1 MLKPKSPQESF
12 YGSYLYD
19 RIVPVDHL
27 LRKINQVVDF
37 SFAGQ
42 ILNDRYHPPIGRPAE
57 APEFMLRLCLLQYIY
72 GDSDRQVVENA
83 RLNLAYKYFLG
94 LAVDAE
100 VPDYTTVSYFRAQRL
115 GEEKFEAVLDQIIRQ
130 CIDKGLVKG
139 KRQIIDSTHI
149 RGNITLSSITGLVRK
164 CRENALKTIEK
175 QDRRV
180 AESLGLTDIQ
190 NAKKAKFTSA
200 EEGLQKE
207 IEAAGELLDSVTA
220 ELRAR
225 RISPTEELQKDL
237 GLLEKAVADRE
248 EHAKDK
254 LLSPVDPDARMG
266 KKTSSTWPGYKAHII
281 MEEETG
287 IITGVETTPANA
299 TDGSQLQPMLKE
311 QEETHSL
318 KPQELTAD
326 KAYDWG
332 ENLESLANN
341 KTIANIALS
350 KQVNHRNGAGYF
362 TVDDFLYDP
371 ENIKLMCPAGHIST
385 KCYNEVLYNYQLNK
399 PGYAFRFRPSWCNV
413 CLLKPKCVKNKQ
425 GRRIYISHY
434 EPYFRQARER
444 FASEEGKQ
452 AYRNRYKIEQK
463 VADLTRY
470 CGLRRCRYRGLGRA
484 HIHTLLATIVC
495 NIKRMVKLLWGKPDN
510 YYLES
515 SVAIQTARTGL
526 KSKATTLKNEA
537 NMT

>member
-1 MLKPKSPQESF
+1 MLKPKSPQGSF

-27 LRKINQVVDF
+27 LRKINEVVDF
-37 SFAGQ
+37 SFTRQ
-42 ILNDRYHPPIGRPAE
+42 ILQDRYHPDIGRPAE
-57 APEFMLRLCLLQYIY
+57 DPEFMLRLCLLQYIY
-72 GDSDRQVVENA
+72 DDSDRQVVENA

-100 VPDYTTVSYFRAQRL
+100 VPDYTTISYFRIQRL
-115 GEEKFEAVLDQIIRQ
+115 GEEKFRSILEQIVRQ
-130 CIDKGLVKG
+130 CINKGLVKG
-139 KRQIIDSTHI
+139 KRQIIDSTPVI
-149 RGNITLSSITGLVRK
+149 ANITLSSLTGLVRK
-164 CRENALKTIEK
+164 CRENVLKTIAK
-175 QDRRV
+175 QDTRI
-180 AESLGLTDIQ
+180 AEKLGLKELQ
-190 NAKKAKFTSA
+190 NAKPLKFAST

-220 ELRAR
+220 ELKAK
-225 RISPTEELQKDL
+225 RISPTEELKKDL
-237 GLLEKAVADRE
+237 GLLEKAVVDRDKD
-248 EHAKDK
+248 AKDK
-254 LLSPVDPDARMG
+254 LLSPVDPDARTG
-266 KKTSSTWPGYKAHII
+266 KKTNNKWPGYKAHLI
-281 MEEETG
+281 MEEESG

-299 TDGSQLQPMLKE
+299 TDGSQLQPILRE
-311 QEETHSL
+311 QVEVHSL

-332 ENLESLANN
+332 ENLELLDNN

-350 KQVNHRNGAGYF
+350 KQVNRNGAGYF

-385 KCYNEVLYNYQLNK
+385 SCYREILYNNK
-399 PGYAFRFRPSWCNV
+399 PGYAFQFKPSLCNA
-413 CLLKPKCVKNKQ
+413 CPLKPKCVKNKQ
-425 GRRIYISHY
+425 GRRIYISYY

-444 FASEEGKQ
+444 LASEEGKQ

-470 CGLRRCRYRGLGRA
+470 CGLRRCRYRGLDRA
-484 HIHTLLATIVC
+484 GIHTLLATTVC

-515 SVAIQTARTGL
+515 AVAG
-526 KSKATTLKNEA
+526 
-537 NMT
+537 

>member
-37 SFAGQ
+37 SFTGQ
-42 ILNDRYHPPIGRPAE
+42 ILKDRYNPDIGRPAE
-57 APEFMLRLCLLQYIY
+57 DPEFMLRLCLLQYIY
-72 GDSDRQVVENA
+72 GDSDRQAVENA

-100 VPDYTTVSYFRAQRL
+100 VPDYTTISYFRAQRL
-115 GEEKFEAVLDQIIRQ
+115 GEEKFRAVLEEIVRQ
-130 CIDKGLVKG
+130 CITKGLVKG
-139 KRQIIDSTHI
+139 KRQIIDSTPVVA
-149 RGNITLSSITGLVRK
+149 NISPSSLTGLVRK
-164 CRENALKTIEK
+164 CRENVLKTVAK
-175 QDRRV
+175 QDIRV
-180 AESLGLTDIQ
+180 AERLGLKDLQ
-190 NAKKAKFTSA
+190 NARQVKFAST

-207 IEAAGELLDSVTA
+207 VEAAGKLLDSVTN
-220 ELRAR
+220 ELRAKKV
-225 RISPTEELQKDL
+225 SPTEELRKDL
-237 GLLEKAVADRE
+237 ELLEKVVADRE

-266 KKTSSTWPGYKAHII
+266 KKTNNSWRGYKAHIV

-287 IITGVETTPANA
+287 IIAGVETTPANA
-299 TDGSQLQPMLKE
+299 TDGSQLKSMLKE
-311 QEETHSL
+311 QEKVHSI

-332 ENLESLANN
+332 ENLESLASNQ
-341 KTIANIALS
+341 TIANIALS
-350 KQVNHRNGAGYF
+350 KQVNHRNEGYF

-385 KCYNEVLYNYQLNK
+385 NCYSEILYNYQLSK
-399 PGYAFRFRPSWCNV
+399 PGYAFQFKASQCNI
-413 CLLKPKCVKNKQ
+413 CPLKSKCVKNKQ
-425 GRRIYISHY
+425 GRRVYISYY
-434 EPYFRQARER
+434 EPYFRLARER
-444 FASEEGKQ
+444 LATEEGKQ

-470 CGLRRCRYRGLGRA
+470 CGLRRCRYRGLDRA
-484 HIHTLLATIVC
+484 GIHTLLATTVC

-515 SVAIQTARTGL
+515 PLAS
-526 KSKATTLKNEA
+526 
-537 NMT
+537 

>member
-1 MLKPKSPQESF
+1 MLKLKSPQESF

-19 RIVPVDHL
+19 RIVPIDHL

-37 SFAGQ
+37 SFARQ
-42 ILNDRYHPPIGRPAE
+42 LFKDKYNPDMGRPAE
-57 APEFMLRLCLLQYIY
+57 DPEFMLRLCLLQYIY

-100 VPDYTTVSYFRAQRL
+100 VPDYTTISYFRVQRL
-115 GEEKFEAVLDQIIRQ
+115 GEEKFRSVLEQIVGQ
-130 CIDKGLVKG
+130 CISKGLVKG
-139 KRQIIDSTHI
+139 KRQIIDSTPVI
-149 RGNITLSSITGLVRK
+149 ANITLSSLTGLVRK
-164 CRENALKTIEK
+164 CRENVLKTIEK
-175 QDRRV
+175 QDTKI
-180 AESLGLTDIQ
+180 AKNLGLKELQ
-190 NAKKAKFTSA
+190 NAKKVKFASTG
-200 EEGLQKE
+200 GLQEE
-207 IEAAGELLDSVTA
+207 IQAAGKLLDSVTA
-220 ELRAR
+220 ELRAKK
-225 RISPTEELQKDL
+225 ISPTEELQKDL
-237 GLLEKAVADRE
+237 GLLEKAVADRG

-254 LLSPVDPDARMG
+254 LLSPVDPDARQG
-266 KKTSSTWPGYKAHII
+266 KKSSTTWPGYKAHIV

-299 TDGSQLQPMLKE
+299 TDGSQLKPLLKK
-311 QEETHSL
+311 QEEVHSI
-318 KPQELTAD
+318 KPKELTAD

-332 ENLESLANN
+332 ENLESLDSNQ
-341 KTIANIALS
+341 TIANIALS

-371 ENIKLMCPAGHIST
+371 ENIKLMCPAGHTST
-385 KCYNEVLYNYQLNK
+385 NCYNEILYNYQLNK
-399 PGYAFRFRPSWCNV
+399 PGYAFRFRPSWCNI
-413 CLLKPKCVKNKQ
+413 CPLKPKCVKNKQ
-425 GRRIYISHY
+425 GRRIYISYY

-444 FASEEGKQ
+444 LATEEGKQ

-510 YYLES
+510 YYLKS
-515 SVAIQTARTGL
+515 SIAI
-526 KSKATTLKNEA
+526 
-537 NMT
+537 

>member
-12 YGSYLYD
+12 FGSYLYD

-42 ILNDRYHPPIGRPAE
+42 ILNDRYHPHIGRPAE

-115 GEEKFEAVLDQIIRQ
+115 GEEKFQLVLDQIVRQ

-139 KRQIIDSTHI
+139 NRQIIDSTHI

-164 CRENALKTIEK
+164 CRENVLKTVKK

-225 RISPTEELQKDL
+225 RISPTEEPKKDL

-248 EHAKDK
+248 ENAKDK
-254 LLSPVDPDARMG
+254 LVSPVDTDARQG
-266 KKTSSTWPGYKAHII
+266 KKTSTTWPGYKAHIV

-299 TDGSQLQPMLKE
+299 TDGSQLKPLLEE
-311 QEETHSL
+311 QEKVHSL

-332 ENLESLANN
+332 ENLESLAG
-341 KTIANIALS
+341 KKIIANIALS
-350 KQVNHRNGAGYF
+350 KQVNHRNSGYF

-385 KCYNEVLYNYQLNK
+385 NCYELSLAKYQLNK

-413 CLLKPKCVKNKQ
+413 CPLKPKCVKNKQ
-425 GRRIYISHY
+425 GRRIYISYY

-444 FASEEGKQ
+444 LATEEGKQ

-463 VADLTRY
+463 MADLTRY
-470 CGLRRCRYRGLGRA
+470 CGLRRCRYRGLHRA
-484 HIHTLLATIVC
+484 GIHTLLAVTVC

-510 YYLES
+510 YCLES
-515 SVAIQTARTGL
+515 PAAG
-526 KSKATTLKNEA
+526 
-537 NMT
+537 

>member
-27 LRKINQVVDF
+27 LRKLNQVVDF
-37 SFAGQ
+37 SFAGR
-42 ILNDRYHPPIGRPAE
+42 ILNDRYHPDIGRPAE
-57 APEFMLRLCLLQYIY
+57 DPEFMLRLCLLQYIY

-100 VPDYTTVSYFRAQRL
+100 VPDYTTISYFRTQRL
-115 GEEKFEAVLDQIIRQ
+115 GEKKFQLVLEQIVRQ

-139 KRQIIDSTHI
+139 NRQIIDSTHI

-164 CRENALKTIEK
+164 CRENVLKTVEK
-175 QDRRV
+175 QDCRV

-190 NAKKAKFTSA
+190 NARKVKFTSV

-207 IEAAGELLDSVTA
+207 IEAAGELLDSVTT

-225 RISPTEELQKDL
+225 RISSTEELKKDL

-248 EHAKDK
+248 ENAKDK
-254 LLSPVDPDARMG
+254 LVSPVDPDARQG
-266 KKTSSTWPGYKAHII
+266 KKTSTTWPGYKAHII

-299 TDGSQLQPMLKE
+299 TDGSQLKPMIKE
-311 QEETHSL
+311 QEKVHSI

-332 ENLESLANN
+332 ENLESLAG
-341 KTIANIALS
+341 KKITANIALS
-350 KQVNHRNGAGYF
+350 KQVNHRNSGYF

-385 KCYNEVLYNYQLNK
+385 NCYELSLAKYQLNK
-399 PGYAFRFRPSWCNV
+399 PGYAFRFRPSLCNV
-413 CLLKPKCVKNKQ
+413 CSLKPKCVKNKQ
-425 GRRIYISHY
+425 GRRIYISYY

-444 FASEEGKQ
+444 LATDEGKQ

-463 VADLTRY
+463 MADLTRY
-470 CGLRRCRYRGLGRA
+470 CGLRRCRYRGLDRA
-484 HIHTLLATIVC
+484 GIHTLLAVTVC

-510 YYLES
+510 YCLES
-515 SVAIQTARTGL
+515 PAAG
-526 KSKATTLKNEA
+526 
-537 NMT
+537 

>member
-12 YGSYLYD
+12 FGSYLYD

-37 SFAGQ
+37 SFARQ
-42 ILNDRYHPPIGRPAE
+42 ILNDRYNPDIGRPAE
-57 APEFMLRLCLLQYIY
+57 DPEFMLRLCLLQYIY
-72 GDSDRQVVENA
+72 GDSDRQVIDNA
-83 RLNLAYKYFLG
+83 RINLAYKYFLG

-100 VPDYTTVSYFRAQRL
+100 VPDYTTISYFRAQRL
-115 GEEKFEAVLDQIIRQ
+115 GEEKFRLVLEQIVRQ

-139 KRQIIDSTHI
+139 NRQIIDSTPI
-149 RGNITLSSITGLVRK
+149 RANITLSGITGLVRK
-164 CRENALKTIEK
+164 CRENVLKTIEK
-175 QDRRV
+175 QDTKV
-180 AESLGLTDIQ
+180 AEDLGLKDLHD
-190 NAKKAKFTSA
+190 AKKVKCASI

-225 RISPTEELQKDL
+225 KISPTEELKKDL

-248 EHAKDK
+248 ENAKDK
-254 LLSPVDPDARMG
+254 LISPVDPDARQG
-266 KKTSSTWPGYKAHII
+266 KKTSMTWPGYKAHIV

-287 IITGVETTPANA
+287 IITGIQTTPANA
-299 TDGSQLQPMLKE
+299 TDGSQLKPLLKE
-311 QEETHSL
+311 QKQVHSI

-332 ENLESLANN
+332 ENLEALAIN
-341 KTIANIALS
+341 KTIANIALT
-350 KQVNHRNGAGYF
+350 KQVNRRSAGYF

-385 KCYNEVLYNYQLNK
+385 NCYSEVLYNYQLNK
-399 PGYAFRFRPSWCNV
+399 PGYAFQFRASLCNV
-413 CLLKPKCVKNKQ
+413 CLLKARCVKNNQ
-425 GRRIYISHY
+425 GRRVYISYY
-434 EPYFRQARER
+434 EPYFRMARER
-444 FASEEGKQ
+444 LATEEGKQ

-463 VADLTRY
+463 MADLTRY
-470 CGLRRCRYRGLGRA
+470 CGLRRCRYRGLDRA
-484 HIHTLLATIVC
+484 GIHTLLATTVC
-495 NIKRMVKLLWGKPDN
+495 NIKRMVKLLWGRPDN

-515 SVAIQTARTGL
+515 PVAG
-526 KSKATTLKNEA
+526 
-537 NMT
+537 

>member
-19 RIVPVDHL
+19 RIVSIDHL

-37 SFAGQ
+37 SFAKQ
-42 ILNDRYHPPIGRPAE
+42 ILQDKYHPDIGRPAE
-57 APEFMLRLCLLQYIY
+57 DPEFMLRLCLLQYLY

-100 VPDYTTVSYFRAQRL
+100 VPDYTTISYFRTQRL
-115 GEEKFEAVLDQIIRQ
+115 GEEKFQLVLEQIVRQ

-139 KRQIIDSTHI
+139 KRQIIDSTHVI
-149 RGNITLSSITGLVRK
+149 ANISSSSITGLVRK
-164 CRENALKTIEK
+164 CRENVLKTIKK
-175 QDRRV
+175 QDSKI
-180 AESLGLTDIQ
+180 AERLGLKELQ
-190 NAKKAKFTSA
+190 NAEQVKFASP

-207 IEAAGELLDSVTA
+207 VEAAGELLDNVTDK
-220 ELRAR
+220 LKTKQ
-225 RISPTEELQKDL
+225 ISPNEELKKDL
-237 GLLEKAVADRE
+237 ELLEKVVADRE

-266 KKTSSTWPGYKAHII
+266 KKTNKNWPGYKAHIV

-299 TDGSQLQPMLKE
+299 TDGSQLKPMLKE
-311 QEETHSL
+311 QEEVYSL
-318 KPQELTAD
+318 TPQELSGD

-332 ENLESLANN
+332 ENLESLADN

-350 KQVNHRNGAGYF
+350 KNVNHRNEGYF
-362 TVDDFLYDP
+362 SVDDFLYDS

-385 KCYNEVLYNYQLNK
+385 NCYSEILYNNK
-399 PGYAFRFRPSWCNV
+399 SGYAFQFKASLCNT
-413 CLLKPKCVKNKQ
+413 CPLKTKCVKNKE
-425 GRRIYISHY
+425 GRRIYISYY
-434 EPYFRQARER
+434 EPYFRLARER
-444 FASEEGKQ
+444 LATEEGKN
-452 AYRNRYKIEQK
+452 AYRNRSKIEQK

-484 HIHTLLATIVC
+484 HIHTLLATTVC

-510 YYLES
+510 YFFES
-515 SVAIQTARTGL
+515 PAAG
-526 KSKATTLKNEA
+526 
-537 NMT
+537 

>member
-42 ILNDRYHPPIGRPAE
+42 ILNDRYHPHIGRPAE

-115 GEEKFEAVLDQIIRQ
+115 GEEKFQAVLDQIVQQ
-130 CIDKGLVKG
+130 CIDKGLAKG
-139 KRQIIDSTHI
+139 NRQIIDSTHI
-149 RGNITLSSITGLVRK
+149 RANISVGSITGLVRK
-164 CRENALKTIEK
+164 CRENVLKTVKK
-175 QDRRV
+175 QDV
-180 AESLGLTDIQ
+180 GIAEKLGLKELQ
-190 NAKKAKFTSA
+190 AAGSVKFASP

-207 IEAAGELLDSVTA
+207 IEAAGDLLDSVTA
-220 ELRAR
+220 ELRVKKLV
-225 RISPTEELQKDL
+225 PNEELRKDL
-237 GLLEKAVADRE
+237 ELLEKAVADRE

-254 LLSPVDPDARMG
+254 LLSPVDTDARMG
-266 KKTSSTWPGYKAHII
+266 KKAQKLWPGYKAHLI

-299 TDGSQLQPMLKE
+299 TDGSQLKPMLKE
-311 QEETHSL
+311 QEEVHSI
-318 KPQELTAD
+318 KPKELTGD

-332 ENLESLANN
+332 ENLESLAGN

-350 KQVNHRNGAGYF
+350 KQVNHRNEGYF

-385 KCYNEVLYNYQLNK
+385 NCYSEILYNNK
-399 PGYAFRFRPSWCNV
+399 SGYAFQFKASLCNT
-413 CLLKPKCVKNKQ
+413 CPLKTKCVKNKE
-425 GRRIYISHY
+425 GRRIYISFY
-434 EPYFRQARER
+434 EPYFRLARER
-444 FASEEGKQ
+444 LATEEGQQ

-463 VADLTRY
+463 VADLARY
-470 CGLRRCRYRGLGRA
+470 CGLRRCRYRGLDRA
-484 HIHTLLATIVC
+484 HIHTLLATTVC

-510 YYLES
+510 YYLELP
-515 SVAIQTARTGL
+515 VAV
-526 KSKATTLKNEA
+526 
-537 NMT
+537 

>member
-12 YGSYLYD
+12 YGSYLYE
-19 RIVPVDHL
+19 RIVPIDHL

-37 SFAGQ
+37 SFARQ
-42 ILNDRYHPPIGRPAE
+42 ILQDRYNLAIGRPAE
-57 APEFMLRLCLLQYIY
+57 DPEFMLRLCLLQYIY

-83 RLNLAYKYFLG
+83 RLNLAYKYFMG

-100 VPDYTTVSYFRAQRL
+100 VPDYTTISYFRAQRL
-115 GEEKFEAVLDQIIRQ
+115 GEEKFRSVLEQIVRQ

-139 KRQIIDSTHI
+139 KRQIIDSTPVI
-149 RGNITLSSITGLVRK
+149 ANISSSSLTGLVRK
-164 CRENALKTIEK
+164 CRENVLKTIAK
-175 QDRRV
+175 QDTV
-180 AESLGLTDIQ
+180 IAEKLGL
-190 NAKKAKFTSA
+190 KKLQKAEQVKFAAT
-200 EEGLQKE
+200 EEGLQQE

-220 ELRAR
+220 ELRVKKL
-225 RISPTEELQKDL
+225 IPNEELKKDL
-237 GLLEKAVADRE
+237 ELLEKAVADRE

-266 KKTSSTWPGYKAHII
+266 KKTSNTWPGYKAHIV
-281 MEEETG
+281 MEEESG

-299 TDGSQLQPMLKE
+299 TDGSQLKPMLKE
-311 QEETHSL
+311 QAEVYSI

-332 ENLESLANN
+332 ENLESLASNQ
-341 KTIANIALS
+341 TIANIALS
-350 KQVNHRNGAGYF
+350 KQVNHRNGIGYF
-362 TVDDFLYDP
+362 TVSDFLYDP
-371 ENIKLMCPAGHIST
+371 ENVKLMCPAGHIST
-385 KCYNEVLYNYQLNK
+385 NCYSEILYNNK
-399 PGYAFRFRPSWCNV
+399 AGYAFQFKPSLCNT
-413 CLLKPKCVKNKQ
+413 CPLKAKCVKNKQ
-425 GRRIYISHY
+425 GRRVYISYY

-444 FASEEGKQ
+444 LATAEGKQ

-484 HIHTLLATIVC
+484 HIHTLLATTVC
-495 NIKRMVKLLWGKPDN
+495 NIKRMVKLLWGKPDH

-515 SVAIQTARTGL
+515 PAAG
-526 KSKATTLKNEA
+526 
-537 NMT
+537 

>member
-12 YGSYLYD
+12 FGSYLYD

-37 SFAGQ
+37 SFTRQ
-42 ILNDRYHPPIGRPAE
+42 IFQDRYNPDIGRPAE
-57 APEFMLRLCLLQYIY
+57 DPEFMLRLCLLQYIY

-100 VPDYTTVSYFRAQRL
+100 VPDYTTISYFRIQRL
-115 GEEKFEAVLDQIIRQ
+115 GEEKFRSVLEQIVRQ

-139 KRQIIDSTHI
+139 KRQIIDSTPVI
-149 RGNITLSSITGLVRK
+149 ANITLTSLTGLVRK
-164 CRENALKTIEK
+164 CRENVLKTIEK
-175 QDRRV
+175 QDTRI
-180 AESLGLTDIQ
+180 AEKLGLKELKNDRQ
-190 NAKKAKFTSA
+190 VKFAST

-207 IEAAGELLDSVTA
+207 IEAAGELLDRVTA
-220 ELRAR
+220 EFRVKKLK
-225 RISPTEELQKDL
+225 PTEELQKDL

-248 EHAKDK
+248 EDAKDK
-254 LLSPVDPDARMG
+254 LISPVDPDARTG
-266 KKTSSTWPGYKAHII
+266 KKTNNKWPGYKAHLL

-311 QEETHSL
+311 QAETHSI

-332 ENLESLANN
+332 ENLELLDTN
-341 KTIANIALS
+341 KTIANISLS
-350 KQVNHRNGAGYF
+350 KPVNRNGAGYF
-362 TVDDFLYDP
+362 TVDDFLFDP

-385 KCYNEVLYNYQLNK
+385 NCYSEILYNNK
-399 PGYAFRFRPSWCNV
+399 AGYAFQFKPSLCNA
-413 CLLKPKCVKNKQ
+413 CPLKPRCVKNKR
-425 GRRIYISHY
+425 GRRIYISYY

-444 FASEEGKQ
+444 LATEEGKQ

-470 CGLRRCRYRGLGRA
+470 CGLRRCRYRGLDRA
-484 HIHTLLATIVC
+484 GIHTLLATTVC
-495 NIKRMVKLLWGKPDN
+495 NIKRMVKLLWGRPDN

-515 SVAIQTARTGL
+515 PAAG
-526 KSKATTLKNEA
+526 
-537 NMT
+537 